1 MLNCFGFCSLIY
13 YLCDRIQTLHNYKLQ
28 RVKENALSVA
38 NYFIDLARKD
48 GKSIRPLKLMKLV
61 YLAYGYALAI
71 IDRSIIDPRFD
82 KVEAWRYGPVI
93 PSVYHSFKQYRD
105 SPVTEKTVVME
116 PGGKNDVKFVEPK
129 LEDEKAKEVCEFV
142 WNRYREHSDSEL
154 VELLHGSAT
163 PWAQVYREG
172 QNCPI
177 PEVMTKLF
185 YKGLVERLLAIA
197 DGKQGA

>member
-1 MLNCFGFCSLIY
+1 M
-13 YLCDRIQTLHNYKLQ
+13 
-28 RVKENALSVA
+28 KENALSVA

-105 SPVTEKTVVME
+105 SPVTEKTVVMVSDDDYLV
-116 PGGKNDVKFVEPK
+116 GFVEPK
-129 LEDEKAKEVCEFV
+129 LKDKSARKVCDFV
-142 WNRYREHSDSEL
+142 WKRYRDHSDSDL
-154 VELLHGSAT
+154 VSAQRKISGDKLFLLLLHHGT
-163 PWAQVYREG
+163 V
-172 QNCPI
+172 
-177 PEVMTKLF
+177 
-185 YKGLVERLLAIA
+185 
-197 DGKQGA
+197 

>member
-1 MLNCFGFCSLIY
+1 M
-13 YLCDRIQTLHNYKLQ
+13 
-28 RVKENALSVA
+28 KENALSVA

-61 YLAYGYALAI
+61 YMAYGYALAI

-93 PSVYHSFKQYRD
+93 PSVYHSFKQYRNK
-105 SPVTEKTVVME
+105 PVTEKTVVME
-116 PGGKNDVKFVEPK
+116 PDGKNDVKFVEPK
-129 LEDEKAKEVCEFV
+129 LEDEKAKEVCKFV
-142 WNRYREHSDSEL
+142 WNRYRKHSDSEL

-185 YKGLVERLLAIA
+185 YKGLVKRLLAVA
-197 DGKQGA
+197 DKMPTERY

>member
-48 GKSIRPLKLMKLV
+48 GKKIRPLKLMKLV

-105 SPVTEKTVVME
+105 SPVTQKTVVME
-116 PGGKNDVKFVEPK
+116 PDGKNDVKFVEPK
-129 LEDEKAKEVCEFV
+129 LEDEKAKEVCKF
-142 WNRYREHSDSEL
+142 RLRTCGTAPRQCHALGAGLPRRAEL
-154 VELLHGSAT
+154 PHTRGYDQTLL
-163 PWAQVYREG
+163 
-172 QNCPI
+172 
-177 PEVMTKLF
+177 
-185 YKGLVERLLAIA
+185 
-197 DGKQGA
+197 